1 MEQNIEQQ
9 VTRGGITPTTYPT
22 GLPKSF
28 PFATEIIS
36 LPSEGLCYPENHP
49 LSKGSIEIKLLTAKE
64 EDILTSINL
73 IRRNEHINK
82 MLESIVVEPGVSIN
96 DILVGDKNAILVA
109 SRMLAFGAEY
119 DVTVD
124 DPETGE
130 PTHVKVDLSQIQT
143 KQLNKEILNRK
154 NEYEFV
160 LPISKTPI
168 KFKFLSHGDEIAI
181 SKDVEAIEKIT
192 KTSGEITA
200 RYRRQIV
207 EVNGIRDYG
216 HISNFVTN
224 LLLAGDSKAL
234 RKYANSITPD
244 LNLTFKYTTA
254 SGEEE
259 ALRIPFGVD
268 FFYPID

>member
-9 VTRGGITPTTYPT
+9 VTRGGINPTA
-22 GLPKSF
+22 LPKSF

-36 LPSEGLCYPENHP
+36 LPSEGLCYPETHP
-49 LSKGSIEIKLLTAKE
+49 LSKGTIEIKLLTAKE

-82 MLESIVVEPGVSIN
+82 MLESIIVEPGVN
-96 DILVGDKNAILVA
+96 
-109 SRMLAFGAEY
+109 MLAFGADY
-119 DVTVD
+119 DVSID

-130 PTHVKVDLSQIQT
+130 PTPVTIDLSQIQ
-143 KQLNKEILNRK
+143 KKSLDKELLNRK
-154 NEYEFV
+154 NEYDFI
-160 LPISKTPI
+160 LPISKTQI
-168 KFKFLSHGDEIAI
+168 KFKFLTHGDEIAI
-181 SKDVEAIEKIT
+181 SKDVEAIEKLT

-207 EVNGIRDYG
+207 EVNGVRDAG

-224 LLLAGDSKAL
+224 GLLAGDSKAL

-244 LNLTFKYTTA
+244 LDLKFKYTTA

>member
-1 MEQNIEQQ
+1 
-9 VTRGGITPTTYPT
+9 
-22 GLPKSF
+22 
-28 PFATEIIS
+28 
-36 LPSEGLCYPENHP
+36 
-49 LSKGSIEIKLLTAKE
+49 
-64 EDILTSINL
+64 
-73 IRRNEHINK
+73 
-82 MLESIVVEPGVSIN
+82 
-96 DILVGDKNAILVA
+96 
-109 SRMLAFGAEY
+109 MLAFGAEY

-130 PTHVKVDLSQIQT
+130 PTHVKVDLSKIQT
-143 KQLNKEILNRK
+143 KELNKEILNRK

-160 LPISKTPI
+160 LPISKTAI

-207 EVNGIRDYG
+207 EVNGIRDTG

-224 LLLAGDSKAL
+224 GLLAGDSKAL